1 MRARVRSELCQG
13 HTLCNM
19 LAPEIFLLRDEDGH
33 SYVTAGSIPPELQDK
48 ARRASLNCPELA
60 IELTDE

>member
-1 MRARVRSELCQG
+1 MKAHVRSEVCQG

-33 SYVTAGSIPPELQDK
+33 SYVTAESIPPELQEK
-48 ARRASLNCPELA
+48 ARRAALNCPELA
-60 IELTDE
+60 IVLTDD